1 VDAGVRL
8 PALPVEI
15 DQARQEA
22 GERLAAAGWR
32 NQQCVAALARQ
43 VEKLKLVGVRAP
55 AARGEPAGERLRQP
69 SLRPRASRLFFNAP
83 IVSTCLTLPFSFTN
97 SGHGCGASPALPRRH

>member
-1 VDAGVRL
+1 VDAGLRL

-22 GERLAAAGWR
+22 CKRLAATCWR
-32 NQQCVAALARQ
+32 NQQRVAALPRQ
-43 VEKLKLVGVRAP
+43 VEKLKLVGVWTP

-69 SLRPRASRLFFNAP
+69 GLGPRLTPLFQRSHRIDLLDLAFFLHQFWA
-83 IVSTCLTLPFSFTN
+83 
-97 SGHGCGASPALPRRH
+97 